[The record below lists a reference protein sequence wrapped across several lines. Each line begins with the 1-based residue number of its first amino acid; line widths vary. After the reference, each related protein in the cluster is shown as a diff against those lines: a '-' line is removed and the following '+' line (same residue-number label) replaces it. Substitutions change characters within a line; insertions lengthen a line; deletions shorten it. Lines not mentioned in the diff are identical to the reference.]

1 MALTHCFRAL
11 LGAVLLSA
19 LPFVAG
25 TSRVLASTDPQTLT
39 FGVAPGP
46 YGDMVNQVMIAR
58 AIANHP
64 QVLLCDEP
72 TSALDLETSA
82 AILVLL
88 KEINQ
93 RLGITIVLIS
103 HEMSVIKTVCDRMAV
118 MTQGRVVEEGEVF
131 DVFAAPQHPF
141 TQQPVSHTLNLEL
154 PARLKEALQGTL
166 LKILFIGDS
175 AEQPVLSDV
184 AVRYGVSVNI
194 LHGKIEYIGNRAL
207 GILVVLLT
215 HPTDS
220 EQLAGAIHY
229 VHRTARVEVL
239 HG

>member
-1 MALTHCFRAL
+1 MSDKADVYPSR
-11 LGAVLLSA
+11 LS
-19 LPFVAG
+19 G
-25 TSRVLASTDPQTLT
+25 GQKQRV
-39 FGVAPGP
+39 G
-46 YGDMVNQVMIAR
+46 IAR

-64 QVLLCDEP
+64 EVLLCDEP

-141 TQQPVSHTLNLEL
+141 TQQLVSHTLNL
-154 PARLKEALQGTL
+154 
-166 LKILFIGDS
+166 
-175 AEQPVLSDV
+175 
-184 AVRYGVSVNI
+184 
-194 LHGKIEYIGNRAL
+194 
-207 GILVVLLT
+207 
-215 HPTDS
+215 
-220 EQLAGAIHY
+220 
-229 VHRTARVEVL
+229 
-239 HG
+239 